1 MLTVTDLRRD
11 GLQPTSL
18 ELTDGE
24 GLAIEGAS
32 GSGKTLL
39 LRAIADLDPSTGRV
53 VAAPLDRARVPAPAW
68 RRHVAYVPA
77 ESGWW
82 ADRVGDHLHRATAAD
97 LLARLGLPDDAPD
110 WSVSRLSSGERHRLA
125 LVRALTLAPRVLLL
139 DEPTATLDPA
149 ATALVEAELIAR
161 LADGVTLVLVTH
173 DPGQA
178 ARLGLPVWRMA
189 AGRLLPA
196 GGTENAG

>member
-1 MLTVTDLRRD
+1 MLKVAELRRAGLHATSFDLAD
-11 GLQPTSL
+11 GQ
-18 ELTDGE
+18 
-24 GLAIEGAS
+24 GLAIAGAS

-53 VAAPLDRARVPAPAW
+53 VADRLERDRVPAPEW

-82 ADRVGDHLHRATAAD
+82 TDRVGDHFDRAAAAR
-97 LLARLGLPDDAPD
+97 LLQQLGLPEDAPD
-110 WSVSRLSSGERHRLA
+110 WTVARLSSGERHRLS
-125 LVRALTLAPRVLLL
+125 LVRALCRDPRVLLL

-149 ATALVEAELIAR
+149 ATALVEAEIARR
-161 LADGVTLVLVTH
+161 LADGVSVLLVTH

-178 ARLGLPVWRMA
+178 ARLGLPERRMV
-189 AGRLLPA
+189 AGRLTAPD
-196 GGTENAG
+196 GTP